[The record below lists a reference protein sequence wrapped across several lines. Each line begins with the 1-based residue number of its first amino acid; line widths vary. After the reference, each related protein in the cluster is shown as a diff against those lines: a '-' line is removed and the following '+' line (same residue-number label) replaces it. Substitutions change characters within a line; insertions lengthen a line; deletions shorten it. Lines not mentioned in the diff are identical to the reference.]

1 MLLYFL
7 HCVRCLVFRSFLF
20 VWLLSFLMI
29 QNEQTAADRKSRPA
43 QPYCCS
49 CWYGAAAAVA
59 AAAFGSFARRVLRAI
74 VVVVALFDAVVCSL

>member
-1 MLLYFL
+1 
-7 HCVRCLVFRSFLF
+7 
-20 VWLLSFLMI
+20 MI